1 MDIIPTKKLLQRRL
15 YFSAD
20 LLITTCLCYNT
31 RQEVV
36 FGLKE
41 LLAYEG
47 NVEEDMG
54 LTFQVWFLSFHNL
67 GSDTLL

>member
-1 MDIIPTKKLLQRRL
+1 MLTASCYTLV
-15 YFSAD
+15 SD
-20 LLITTCLCYNT
+20 LLSTS
-31 RQEVV
+31 QEVV

-54 LTFQVWFLSFHNL
+54 LTFQVSFLDYSL
-67 GSDTLL
+67 I